1 MSPLLQPMNE
11 FSVTS
16 LLNLLPLLQTDVLNV
31 LWKDTNEHCEACI
44 CIIRFQGE
52 VDMQ

>member
-1 MSPLLQPMNE
+1 MNK

-16 LLNLLPLLQTDVLNV
+16 LLNLLPLLQTDVLNLV
-31 LWKDTNEHCEACI
+31 WNVATDHCEARI
-44 CIIRFQGE
+44 YNIRFQGE